1 MAETKIII
9 LDFDGTL
16 GDTASVIIKTMHETI
31 REMGLPT
38 RTDAECVAMIGLRL
52 VEIPPVLFPECNI
65 DVDLYADTYRRLFDI
80 HNKDG
85 AVKLYPHVI
94 ETLKALKARG
104 LTLTIASSRGQ
115 TSLSQFVKNLG
126 LTEIITYILGAGD
139 VENGKPHPEAIFK
152 TLDKYGFTPD
162 QAIMVGDTIFD
173 IQMGINAGTRT
184 CGVTYG
190 NGSRE
195 SLSPADWLIDEF
207 SELLALACPITEE
220 KPWPAATK
228 GGGSC
233 ISTSNCLTLQSHHL
247 LENMVGKYKV
257 ITLCGSTKF
266 KEQYL
271 EAQKRLTLE
280 GNIVISVGLFGHSG
294 DDEVWTEGTKAMLDD
309 MHKRKIDMAD
319 EIFVINVGGYI
330 GESTRGEIAYA
341 ESKGIVVKYLE

>member
-1 MAETKIII
+1 MTETKIII

-38 RTDAECVAMIGLRL
+38 RTDEQCAAMIGLRL
-52 VEIPPVLFPECNI
+52 VEIPPVLFPECDI

-85 AVKLYPHVI
+85 AVNLYPNVI

-104 LTLTIASSRGQ
+104 ITLTIASSRGQ
-115 TSLSQFVKNLG
+115 ASLSQFVKNLC
-126 LTEIITYILGAGD
+126 LTDIITYILGAGD

-195 SLSPADWLIDEF
+195 SLSPADWLIDDF
-207 SELLALACPITEE
+207 SELLELLSSALPQWR
-220 KPWPAATK
+220 P
-228 GGGSC
+228 
-233 ISTSNCLTLQSHHL
+233 
-247 LENMVGKYKV
+247 
-257 ITLCGSTKF
+257 
-266 KEQYL
+266 
-271 EAQKRLTLE
+271 
-280 GNIVISVGLFGHSG
+280 
-294 DDEVWTEGTKAMLDD
+294 
-309 MHKRKIDMAD
+309 
-319 EIFVINVGGYI
+319 EI
-330 GESTRGEIAYA
+330 
-341 ESKGIVVKYLE
+341 

>member
-1 MAETKIII
+1 MTETKIII

-38 RTDAECVAMIGLRL
+38 RTDEQCAAMIGLRL
-52 VEIPPVLFPECNI
+52 VEIPPVLFPECDI

-85 AVKLYPHVI
+85 AVNLYPNVI
-94 ETLKALKARG
+94 ETLKALRARG
-104 LTLTIASSRGQ
+104 ITLTIASSRGQ
-115 TSLSQFVKNLG
+115 ASLSQFVKNLG
-126 LTEIITYILGAGD
+126 LTDIITYILGAGD

-195 SLSPADWLIDEF
+195 SLSSADWLIDDF
-207 SELLALACPITEE
+207 SELLEL
-220 KPWPAATK
+220 
-228 GGGSC
+228 
-233 ISTSNCLTLQSHHL
+233 
-247 LENMVGKYKV
+247 
-257 ITLCGSTKF
+257 
-266 KEQYL
+266 
-271 EAQKRLTLE
+271 
-280 GNIVISVGLFGHSG
+280 
-294 DDEVWTEGTKAMLDD
+294 
-309 MHKRKIDMAD
+309 
-319 EIFVINVGGYI
+319 
-330 GESTRGEIAYA
+330 
-341 ESKGIVVKYLE
+341 

>member
-38 RTDAECVAMIGLRL
+38 RTDEQCAAMIGLRL

-65 DVDLYADTYRRLFDI
+65 DVDLYADTYRRLFDV

-85 AVKLYPHVI
+85 AVNLYPHVI

-173 IQMGINAGTRT
+173 IQMGINAGTKT

-195 SLSPADWLIDEF
+195 SLSPADWLIDDF
-207 SELLALACPITEE
+207 SELLALACP
-220 KPWPAATK
+220 
-228 GGGSC
+228 
-233 ISTSNCLTLQSHHL
+233 
-247 LENMVGKYKV
+247 V
-257 ITLCGSTKF
+257 
-266 KEQYL
+266 
-271 EAQKRLTLE
+271 
-280 GNIVISVGLFGHSG
+280 
-294 DDEVWTEGTKAMLDD
+294 TEG
-309 MHKRKIDMAD
+309 
-319 EIFVINVGGYI
+319 
-330 GESTRGEIAYA
+330 
-341 ESKGIVVKYLE
+341 

>member
-1 MAETKIII
+1 MTETKIII

-38 RTDAECVAMIGLRL
+38 RTDEQCAAMIGLRL
-52 VEIPPVLFPECNI
+52 VEIPPVLFPECDI

-85 AVKLYPHVI
+85 AVNLYPNVI
-94 ETLKALKARG
+94 ETLKALKARDI
-104 LTLTIASSRGQ
+104 TLTIASSRGQ
-115 TSLSQFVKNLG
+115 ASLSQFVKNLG
-126 LTEIITYILGAGD
+126 LTDIITYILGAGD

-195 SLSPADWLIDEF
+195 SLSPADWLIDDF
-207 SELLALACPITEE
+207 SELLEL
-220 KPWPAATK
+220 
-228 GGGSC
+228 
-233 ISTSNCLTLQSHHL
+233 
-247 LENMVGKYKV
+247 
-257 ITLCGSTKF
+257 
-266 KEQYL
+266 
-271 EAQKRLTLE
+271 
-280 GNIVISVGLFGHSG
+280 
-294 DDEVWTEGTKAMLDD
+294 
-309 MHKRKIDMAD
+309 
-319 EIFVINVGGYI
+319 
-330 GESTRGEIAYA
+330 
-341 ESKGIVVKYLE
+341 